1 MSKNFKAFAP
11 GRTEIAGNHVD
22 HQHGIA
28 VTGSLKQGISADVEL
43 RDDKIIH
50 INSEGFDPFDI
61 DIDKIATA
69 MTPDPSM
76 FNTTEALVAGVVHK
90 FVEAGVPLSGFNANC
105 TSTIGAGMGLSSSA
119 AFELLI
125 GVILNDAYASGKF
138 SKMDLAQIGHFAE
151 VEYYGKPC
159 GLLDQTAIS
168 YGGIIKIDFAN
179 PEVLDVTPINFTFE
193 SAGLG
198 AVLVDSG
205 AEHGDISHMY
215 AAIPGDMK
223 KVAELCGVEFLNE
236 TNISKL
242 SENIMNADKVLGDK
256 AINRGINYFHEINLT
271 KERIRA
277 MENNDGKLF
286 MRLHGLSGSS
296 SAQFLQN
303 VMVSDEDQQ
312 ATFCQAICELCLDQ
326 VCDGDYNN
334 RGASRIHGGGF
345 GGCMQVF
352 LPIEQ
357 VKKFCNL
364 VNEIYGREA
373 ATEIQFSPSGAT
385 TGAGGTGI

>member
-1 MSKNFKAFAP
+1 MYKNFKAFAP

-28 VTGSLKQGISADVEL
+28 VTGSLQQGISADVEL
-43 RDDKIIH
+43 REDKIIH
-50 INSEGFDPFDI
+50 IDSEGFPPFDV
-61 DIDKIATA
+61 DIDKVAA
-69 MTPDPSM
+69 ELKPDPAK

-90 FVEAGVPLSGFNANC
+90 FIEAGVPISGFSAKCKSN
-105 TSTIGAGMGLSSSA
+105 IGAGMGLSSSA

-138 SKMDLAQIGHFAE
+138 SKMELAQIGQFAE

-179 PEVLDVTPINFTFE
+179 PEVLDVKPIDFSFE
-193 SAGLG
+193 KAGLG

-223 KVAELCGVEFLNE
+223 DIAKLCGAEFLND
-236 TNISKL
+236 TNIETLSKNL
-242 SENIMNADKVLGDK
+242 MNAEKVLGDK
-256 AINRGINYFHEINLT
+256 AANRGINYFHEINLT

-277 MENNDGKLF
+277 MESGDGKLF
-286 MRLHGLSGSS
+286 MKLHGLSGSS

-303 VMVSDEDQQ
+303 VMVSEEDQQ
-312 ATFCQAICELCLDQ
+312 ATLCQAICELCLDQ
-326 VCDGDYNN
+326 VCEGDYNN

-352 LPIEQ
+352 LPLEQ
-357 VKKFCNL
+357 VDKFCSL
-364 VNEIYGREA
+364 VNEIYQREA
-373 ATEIQFSPSGAT
+373 ATEIQFSETGAT
-385 TGAGGTGI
+385 TNFS

>member
-50 INSEGFDPFDI
+50 INSEGFEPFDV
-61 DIDKIATA
+61 DIDKIAEA
-69 MTPDPSM
+69 MAPDTSK
-76 FNTTEALVAGVVHK
+76 FNTTEALVAGVAHK
-90 FVEAGVPLSGFNANC
+90 FIEAGVPISGFNANC
-105 TSTIGAGMGLSSSA
+105 SSNIGAGMGLSSSA

-138 SKMDLAQIGHFAE
+138 SKMELAQIGQFAE

-179 PEVLDVTPINFTFE
+179 PEVLDVKPIDFSFE

-223 KVAELCGVEFLNE
+223 NVAELCGVEFLND
-236 TNISKL
+236 IDSGIL
-242 SENIMNADKVLGDK
+242 SQNLMNAEKVLGDK
-256 AINRGINYFHEINLT
+256 ATNRGINYFHEINLT
-271 KERIRA
+271 KERIKA
-277 MENNDGKLF
+277 MEAGDGKLF
-286 MRLHGLSGSS
+286 MQLHGLSGSS

-303 VMVSDEDQQ
+303 VMVSEEDQQ
-312 ATFCQAICELCLDQ
+312 ATLCQAICELCLDQ
-326 VCDGDYNN
+326 SCDGDYTN

-352 LPIEQ
+352 LPIDQ
-357 VKKFCNL
+357 VGKFCEL
-364 VNEIYGREA
+364 VNKIYGREA
-373 ATEIQFSPSGAT
+373 ATEIQFSE
-385 TGAGGTGI
+385 TGAKTF

>member
-22 HQHGIA
+22 HQHGVA

-50 INSEGFDPFDI
+50 INSEGFEPFDV
-61 DIDKIATA
+61 DIDKVAEA
-69 MTPDPSM
+69 MAPNPSK
-76 FNTTEALVAGVVHK
+76 FNTTEALVAGVAHK
-90 FVEAGVPLSGFNANC
+90 FIEAGVPISGFTANC
-105 TSTIGAGMGLSSSA
+105 SSTIGAGMGLSSSA

-125 GVILNDAYASGKF
+125 AVILNDAYASGKF
-138 SKMDLAQIGHFAE
+138 SKMELAQIGHFAE

-159 GLLDQTAIS
+159 GLLDETAIS
-168 YGGIIKIDFAN
+168 YGGIIKINFAN
-179 PEVLDVTPINFTFE
+179 PEVLDVKPIDFSFE
-193 SAGLG
+193 RAGLG

-236 TNISKL
+236 TNIDTLSKNL
-242 SENIMNADKVLGDK
+242 MNAEKVLGDK
-256 AINRGINYFHEINLT
+256 AVNRGINYFHEINLT
-271 KERIRA
+271 KERIKA
-277 MENNDGKLF
+277 MEAGDGKLF
-286 MRLHGLSGSS
+286 MQLHGLSGSS

-303 VMVSDEDQQ
+303 VTVSEEDQQ
-312 ATFCQAICELCLDQ
+312 ATLCQAICEICLDQ
-326 VCDGDYNN
+326 ACEGDYTN

-357 VKKFCNL
+357 VSKFCEL
-364 VNEIYGREA
+364 VNNIYNRQA
-373 ATEIQFSPSGAT
+373 ASEIQFSTSGAKT
-385 TGAGGTGI
+385 ELS

>member
-1 MSKNFKAFAP
+1 MPKNFKAFAP

-22 HQHGIA
+22 HQHGVA

-50 INSEGFDPFDI
+50 INSEGFKPFDV
-61 DIDKIATA
+61 DIDKIAA
-69 MTPDPSM
+69 SMTPDPSM

-125 GVILNDAYASGKF
+125 CVILNDAFASGKF
-138 SKMDLAQIGHFAE
+138 SKMELAQIGHFAE

-159 GLLDQTAIS
+159 GLLDETAIS
-168 YGGIIKIDFAN
+168 YGGIIKINFAN
-179 PEVLDVTPINFTFE
+179 PEVLDVKPIDFTFE
-193 SAGLG
+193 GAGLG

-223 KVAELCGVEFLNE
+223 KVAEMCGVEFLND
-236 TNISKL
+236 TNISTL
-242 SENIMNADKVLGDK
+242 SQNIMNAEKVLGDK

-271 KERIRA
+271 NERIRA
-277 MENNDGKLF
+277 MEAGDGKLF
-286 MRLHGLSGSS
+286 MQLHGLSGSS

-303 VMVSDEDQQ
+303 VMVSEENQQ
-312 ATFCQAICELCLDQ
+312 ATLCQAICELCLDLA
-326 VCDGDYNN
+326 CDGDYTN

-357 VKKFCNL
+357 IDKFCNL
-364 VNEIYGREA
+364 VNEIYDREA
-373 ATEIQFSPSGAT
+373 ATEIQFSP
-385 TGAGGTGI
+385 TGAHTF

>member
-28 VTGSLKQGISADVEL
+28 VTGSLQQGISAEVEL

-50 INSEGFDPFDI
+50 INSEGFEPFEV
-61 DIDKIATA
+61 DIDKIAEA
-69 MTPDPSM
+69 MSPDPTM
-76 FNTTEALVAGVVHK
+76 YNTTESLVAGVVHK
-90 FVEAGVPLSGFNANC
+90 FIEAGIPISGFNANC
-105 TSTIGAGMGLSSSA
+105 SSTIGAGMGLSSSA

-138 SKMDLAQIGHFAE
+138 SKMELAQIGQFAE
-151 VEYYGKPC
+151 VKYYGKPC

-179 PEVLDVTPINFTFE
+179 PQILDVKPINFSFE
-193 SAGLG
+193 KAGLG

-215 AAIPGDMK
+215 ASIPEDMK
-223 KVAELCGVEFLNE
+223 KVAEICGVEFLND
-236 TNISKL
+236 TDIKTLSKNL
-242 SENIMNADKVLGDK
+242 MNEDFVLGDK
-256 AINRGINYFHEINLT
+256 ATNRGINYFHEMNLT
-271 KERIRA
+271 RERIKA
-277 MENNDGKLF
+277 MESGDGKLF
-286 MRLHGLSGSS
+286 TYLHGLSGSS

-303 VMVSDEDQQ
+303 VMVSEEDQQ
-312 ATFCQAICELCLDQ
+312 ATLCQAICELCLDQ
-326 VCDGDYNN
+326 ACEGDYTN

-352 LPIEQ
+352 LPLEQ
-357 VKKFCNL
+357 VSKFCEL
-364 VNEIYGREA
+364 VNKIYGREA
-373 ATEIQFSPSGAT
+373 ATEIQFSSSGAKT
-385 TGAGGTGI
+385 DLS

>member
-28 VTGSLKQGISADVEL
+28 VTGSLQQGISAEVEL

-50 INSEGFDPFDI
+50 INSEGFEPFEV
-61 DIDKIATA
+61 DIDKIAEA
-69 MTPDPSM
+69 MSPDPTM
-76 FNTTEALVAGVVHK
+76 YNTTESLVAGVVHK
-90 FVEAGVPLSGFNANC
+90 FIEAGIPISGFNANC
-105 TSTIGAGMGLSSSA
+105 SSTIGAGMGLSSSA

-138 SKMDLAQIGHFAE
+138 SKMELAQIGQFAE
-151 VEYYGKPC
+151 VKYYGKPC

-179 PEVLDVTPINFTFE
+179 PQILDVKPINFSFE
-193 SAGLG
+193 KVGLG

-215 AAIPGDMK
+215 ASIPEDMK
-223 KVAELCGVEFLNE
+223 KVAEICGVEFLND
-236 TNISKL
+236 TDIKTLSKNL
-242 SENIMNADKVLGDK
+242 MNEDFVLGDK
-256 AINRGINYFHEINLT
+256 ATNRGINYFHEMNLT
-271 KERIRA
+271 RERIKA
-277 MENNDGKLF
+277 MESGDGKLF
-286 MRLHGLSGSS
+286 TYLHGLSGSS

-312 ATFCQAICELCLDQ
+312 ATLCQAICELCLDQ
-326 VCDGDYNN
+326 ACEGDYTN

-352 LPIEQ
+352 LPLEQ
-357 VKKFCNL
+357 VSKFCTL
-364 VNEIYGREA
+364 VNNIYNREA
-373 ATEIQFSPSGAT
+373 ATEIQFSSSGAKT
-385 TGAGGTGI
+385 DLS